1 MKKKAYLIFLF
12 FFASNYLFSFQIDTF
27 SVFSFS
33 MNKEIKNIVIK
44 PDFHKNKKDIPV
56 VYLLHGAYGN
66 YTDWTSKTKGL
77 GEYSDNNNI
86 IIVCADGG
94 YNSWYFDS
102 PIDKNYMYETYI
114 VNELIPFVDS
124 NYNTSKEKNY
134 RAISGLSMGGHG
146 AFYIAFKNPNLFA
159 AAGSMSGGLDIRPFF
174 KNWDIKDR
182 IGSIKKYPN
191 NWEKFTVINL
201 TDKIK
206 EKKIELIFD
215 CGKDDFFFDVN
226 IAFHEKLKADKIIHT
241 FNIKEGGHDWVYW
254 NNSVYDHLNFFT
266 ELFKFAR

>member
-12 FFASNYLFSFQIDTF
+12 FFTSNYLFSFQIDTL

-86 IIVCADGG
+86 IIVCPDGG

-124 NYNTSKEKNY
+124 NYNTSKERNY
-134 RAISGLSMGGHG
+134 RAISGLSM
-146 AFYIAFKNPNLFA
+146 
-159 AAGSMSGGLDIRPFF
+159 
-174 KNWDIKDR
+174 
-182 IGSIKKYPN
+182 
-191 NWEKFTVINL
+191 
-201 TDKIK
+201 
-206 EKKIELIFD
+206 
-215 CGKDDFFFDVN
+215 
-226 IAFHEKLKADKIIHT
+226 
-241 FNIKEGGHDWVYW
+241 
-254 NNSVYDHLNFFT
+254 
-266 ELFKFAR
+266 